1 MARVATDL
9 REQLQDTLGAAYVLE
24 RELGGGGMSRVFLA
38 QDRSLER
45 LIVIKVLLPELAA
58 GMSVDRFRREILLA
72 AKLQHPHIV
81 PVHAAG
87 ESHGLPYFTM
97 PYVDGESLRGR
108 LARDGELPVSDTLRI
123 LRDVASALNY
133 AHSRGVVHRD
143 IKPDNVLLSSGVAVV
158 TDFGVAKALTVSAST
173 AHSGSSSSSSTSTG
187 LALGTPT
194 YMAPEQ
200 ATADPSMDHRV
211 DIYAFGIMA
220 YEMLTGQPPF
230 TNRSPQAVL
239 AAHVTEEPEP
249 VERRRPT
256 VPPQLCALIARCLE
270 KHPADRPQ
278 SAGEIMQAL
287 DAMATPSGGML
298 PTGTVRVARR
308 GSPASG
314 SSPARHTTRYV
325 LLLAGVMVVAAMLVL
340 RMRSPSMLRGLFPG
354 KDDAV
359 TSAVAPVQ
367 DSIAER
373 PARDSAPGVRPDSDR
388 VPVRTGRPAAHA
400 PPANGAAVPPR
411 RAHRATVATTDSA
424 RAHARDSLP
433 ATLERAGAETT
444 PAARIP
450 TPDTAPSRSTAPRAV
465 AAESLRAAP
474 PVVVPPAPPAA
485 PARDARQDISALV
498 ASYAAAIEKRDIAA
512 IRRVYPGLTPSQQQ
526 DWSRFFET
534 VQDVVVTLHVAKLDV
549 ADSAAD
555 ADLAGEYV
563 YDNLSTHRSVR
574 QAVTFHATLRR
585 NAGIWKMVT
594 IR

>member
-1 MARVATDL
+1 MATDL
-9 REQLQDTLGAAYVLE
+9 REQLQGTLGAAYVLE

-38 QDRSLER
+38 EDRSLER
-45 LIVIKVLLPELAA
+45 LIVVKVLLPELAA

-108 LARDGELPVSDTLRI
+108 IARDGELPVSDALRI

-173 AHSGSSSSSSTSTG
+173 THAGSSSSSSTSTG

-249 VERRRPT
+249 VERRRPS

-287 DAMATPSGGML
+287 DAMATPSGGMS

-308 GSPASG
+308 GTPAPG
-314 SSPARHTTRYV
+314 TLPAHRTARYV
-325 LLLAGVMVVAAMLVL
+325 LLSALIIVVTAMFLL
-340 RMRSPSMLRGLFPG
+340 RARSPSILHGLFPG
-354 KDDAV
+354 KDDGP
-359 TSAVAPVQ
+359 TSAVALVQ
-367 DSIAER
+367 DSVEDR
-373 PARDSAPGVRPDSDR
+373 PARDSAASTTSERPDSARSAAGTDR
-388 VPVRTGRPAAHA
+388 AAVRA
-400 PPANGAAVPPR
+400 PRVNTTEVPPR
-411 RAHRATVATTDSA
+411 RAHRPTVAATDSA
-424 RAHARDSLP
+424 PAAAPDSQP
-433 ATLERAGAETT
+433 VTAERAGTGAV
-444 PAARIP
+444 PSSRSP
-450 TPDTAPSRSTAPRAV
+450 TPDSATSTSVAPRSV
-465 AAESLRAAP
+465 AGESLRTAP
-474 PVVVPPAPPAA
+474 PVVAPSPA

-534 VQDVVVTLHVAKLDV
+534 VQGVEVTLHIAKLDV
-549 ADSAAD
+549 ADSAAE
-555 ADLAGEYV
+555 AQLTGEYI
-563 YDNLSTHRSVR
+563 YDNMSTRRSVR
-574 QAVTFHATLRR
+574 QAVTFHATMRR
-585 NAGIWKMVT
+585 SAGLWKMVT

>member
-1 MARVATDL
+1 MATDL
-9 REQLQDTLGAAYVLE
+9 REQLQGTLGAAYVLE

-45 LIVIKVLLPELAA
+45 LIVVKVLLPELAA
-58 GMSVDRFRREILLA
+58 GMSVDRFRREILLS

-108 LARDGELPVSDTLRI
+108 IARDGELPVSDAVRI

-143 IKPDNVLLSSGVAVV
+143 IKPDNVLLSSGVAMV

-173 AHSGSSSSSSTSTG
+173 THVGSSSSSSTSTG

-211 DIYAFGIMA
+211 DLYAFGILA

-249 VERRRPT
+249 VERRRPS
-256 VPPQLCALIARCLE
+256 VPPPLCALIARCLE

-287 DAMATPSGGML
+287 DAMATPSGGMS

-308 GSPASG
+308 GTPRSGTSPAHRT
-314 SSPARHTTRYV
+314 ARYV
-325 LLLAGVMVVAAMLVL
+325 MLSAGVIVVTAMFVL
-340 RMRSPSMLRGLFPG
+340 RMRSPSILHGLFPG
-354 KDDAV
+354 KDDGP
-359 TSAVAPVQ
+359 TNAVALVR
-367 DSIAER
+367 DSVADR
-373 PARDSAPGVRPDSDR
+373 PARDSATSVHPDSGQAPARTDR
-388 VPVRTGRPAAHA
+388 TAVRAPRGSATTVKPRRAQPPTLAAADSAPAHVSDSLPTTVERTGAGAVPAAKF
-400 PPANGAAVPPR
+400 PTLDPATPTRVPPR
-411 RAHRATVATTDSA
+411 SVAS
-424 RAHARDSLP
+424 
-433 ATLERAGAETT
+433 
-444 PAARIP
+444 
-450 TPDTAPSRSTAPRAV
+450 
-465 AAESLRAAP
+465 ESLRAAP
-474 PVVVPPAPPAA
+474 PAVTPSPAPP
-485 PARDARQDISALV
+485 RDARQDISALV

-534 VQDVVVTLHVAKLDV
+534 VQGVVVTLHVAKLDV
-549 ADSAAD
+549 ADSTAD
-555 ADLAGEYV
+555 AQLIGDYL
-563 YDNLSTHRSVR
+563 YDNMSTHRSVR
-574 QAVTFHATLRR
+574 QAVTFHATMRR
-585 NAGIWKMVT
+585 SAGLWTMVT

>member
-1 MARVATDL
+1 MASVATNL
-9 REQLQDTLGAAYVLE
+9 REQLQDTLGAAYLLE

-158 TDFGVAKALTVSAST
+158 TDFGVAKALTVSTST

-308 GSPASG
+308 GALASG
-314 SSPARHTTRYV
+314 SSPVLHTTRYV
-325 LLLAGVMVVAAMLVL
+325 LLAAGVLVVAAMLVL

-354 KDDAV
+354 KGDAV
-359 TSAVAPVQ
+359 TSAVAPVH
-367 DSIAER
+367 DSVAER
-373 PARDSAPGVRPDSDR
+373 PARDSASAVRPDSDR
-388 VPVRTGRPAAHA
+388 VPVRTDRPAAHA
-400 PPANGAAVPPR
+400 PPANGAAAPPR
-411 RAHRATVATTDSA
+411 RAHRATVAATDTA
-424 RAHARDSLP
+424 RAHTRDSLP
-433 ATLERAGAETT
+433 AAPERAAAETT

-450 TPDTAPSRSTAPRAV
+450 MPDTAPSRSIAPRTA
-465 AAESLRAAP
+465 AAESLRAPP
-474 PVVVPPAPPAA
+474 PVITPPAV
-485 PARDARQDISALV
+485 PARDPRQEISALV

-534 VQDVVVTLHVAKLDV
+534 VQDVAVTLHIAKLDV

-555 ADLAGEYV
+555 ADLTGEYV

-574 QAVTFHATLRR
+574 QAVTFHTTLRR

>member
-1 MARVATDL
+1 MASVATDL
-9 REQLQDTLGAAYVLE
+9 REQLQGTLGAAYVLE

-38 QDRSLER
+38 EDRSLER
-45 LIVIKVLLPELAA
+45 LIVVKVLLPELAA
-58 GMSVDRFRREILLA
+58 GMSVDRFRREILLS

-108 LARDGELPVSDTLRI
+108 IARDGELPVSDALRI

-158 TDFGVAKALTVSAST
+158 TDFGVAKALTVSASAT
-173 AHSGSSSSSSTSTG
+173 HAGSSSSSTSTG

-249 VERRRPT
+249 VERRRPS

-287 DAMATPSGGML
+287 DAMATPSGGMS

-308 GSPASG
+308 GTPASG
-314 SSPARHTTRYV
+314 SSPARRTARYV
-325 LLLAGVMVVAAMLVL
+325 LLAAFVIVVTAMFLL
-340 RMRSPSMLRGLFPG
+340 RERSPSILHGLFPG
-354 KDDAV
+354 KDAGPS
-359 TSAVAPVQ
+359 SAVALVQ
-367 DSIAER
+367 DSAGDR
-373 PARDSAPGVRPDSDR
+373 PARDSAASPSSVRPDSARSAAGTDR
-388 VPVRTGRPAAHA
+388 ATARAPRVNTTG
-400 PPANGAAVPPR
+400 VPPR
-411 RAHRATVATTDSA
+411 RAHRPTVEATDSA
-424 RAHARDSLP
+424 PVAAPDSQSAAAEHAGTRAVPSSSSPTVDS
-433 ATLERAGAETT
+433 ATSTRA
-444 PAARIP
+444 
-450 TPDTAPSRSTAPRAV
+450 APRSV
-465 AAESLRAAP
+465 AGESLRAAP
-474 PVVVPPAPPAA
+474 PIVAPSPA

-498 ASYAAAIEKRDIAA
+498 ASYSAAIEKRDIAA

-534 VQDVVVTLHVAKLDV
+534 VQGVEVTLHIAKLDI
-549 ADSAAD
+549 ADSTAEAQ
-555 ADLAGEYV
+555 LTGEYV
-563 YDNLSTHRSVR
+563 YDNMSTRRSVR
-574 QAVTFHATLRR
+574 QAVTFQATMRR
-585 NAGIWKMVT
+585 SAGLWKMVT

>member
-1 MARVATDL
+1 MASVATDL
-9 REQLQDTLGAAYVLE
+9 REQLQSTLGAAYVLE

-97 PYVDGESLRGR
+97 PYVDGEALRAR

-123 LRDVASALNY
+123 LRDVASALHY

-308 GSPASG
+308 GAPVSG
-314 SSPARHTTRYV
+314 SSPAHHTTRYV
-325 LLLAGVMVVAAMLVL
+325 LLSAAVIVVTAMLLL
-340 RMRSPSMLRGLFPG
+340 RMRSPSILRGLFPG

-359 TSAVAPVQ
+359 SSAVAPVQ
-367 DSIAER
+367 DSTADR
-373 PARDSAPGVRPDSDR
+373 PARDSAPGVRSDSDR
-388 VPVRTGRPAAHA
+388 VAERTDRPPAHA
-400 PPANGAAVPPR
+400 PPANNAAVPPR
-411 RAHRATVATTDSA
+411 RAHRPAVAAADSE
-424 RAHARDSLP
+424 RAHVRDSVP
-433 ATLERAGAETT
+433 VAPQRAGAETT
-444 PAARIP
+444 PAPRNPAL
-450 TPDTAPSRSTAPRAV
+450 DTAPSRNSAPRAV
-465 AAESLRAAP
+465 AAESLRAPP
-474 PVVVPPAPPAA
+474 PVVTPPVA
-485 PARDARQDISALV
+485 PARDARQEISALV
-498 ASYAAAIEKRDIAA
+498 ASYAAAIEKRDMAA

-534 VQDVVVTLHVAKLDV
+534 VQGVVVTLHIAKLDV

-563 YDNLSTHRSVR
+563 YDNMSTHRSVR

-585 NAGIWKMVT
+585 NAGTWKMVT